1 MAVVQY
7 APFAS
12 LVDPGFWHKLC
23 EKKLDEYG
31 LDDSARHING
41 FYTNGN
47 AAGIAPFITV
57 DHSAFASEWM
67 PTRRSFA
74 ANGVLYITNTIDKFK
89 EMDKKALLA
98 AEGNKLWEDIKT
110 GTVLQRPEKLC
121 PFVLLTFADLKKYH
135 FYYWFAF
142 PALKFPDKPASFT
155 ETPIPLHQKLSGSE
169 LRCLLSAYDTF
180 QEGQECF
187 SGFFL
192 VKQNGEGFILDSFAN
207 IDRVL
212 QSSDKVMVGVCD
224 PSSAAGYPGWPVRNL
239 VSFLSYRY
247 NSHLK
252 SVTVLCIRDRTQDSV
267 RDFGN
272 SLVFSVELAHQ
283 EESALAGTPECVGWE
298 KNERQKMGPRMVNLI
313 SSMDPTRL
321 AESAVDLNLKLMR
334 WRLLPDLQL
343 EKIAATKCLVLG
355 SGTLGCNVA
364 RLLMGWG
371 MRHITMVDNSKVSYS
386 NPVRQSLFTFEHC
399 LDGGQPKAQAAA
411 SSLKTIFPGMNS
423 SGISL
428 SIPMPGHTITDSML
442 QQTKEDVKR
451 LEDLIEAHDAVFL
464 LMDTRES
471 RWLPSLIS
479 ASKKKIV
486 INAAL
491 GFDTFLVLRHG
502 IKTDQPPPDAAEQV
516 KMSCIPGCQL
526 GCYFCND
533 VVAPG
538 NSTRD
543 RTLDQQCTVT
553 RPGLSMVASALAVE
567 LLVSILQHPLGAEAP
582 ADTSANDDHFVVDSE
597 CSLGVVPHQIRGFLS
612 RFHQIL
618 PASQAF
624 SMCTACC
631 PLVLE
636 KYRTENF
643 DFLLKAFNEV
653 GYLENI
659 TGLAAMQD
667 ATLDDEVWGL
677 SDDDDLSSVDMETS

>member
-1 MAVVQY
+1 MSVVQY

-12 LVDPGFWHKLC
+12 LVDPGFWHKLSA
-23 EKKLDEYG
+23 KKLDEYG
-31 LDDSARHING
+31 LDDSARCING
-41 FYTNGN
+41 FYTNGS
-47 AAGIAPFITV
+47 AAGIAPFMTV
-57 DHSAFASEWM
+57 DHSAFASEWA
-67 PTRRSFA
+67 PPARSFA
-74 ANGVLYITNTIDKFK
+74 ANGVLYIINTIDKFK
-89 EMDKKALLA
+89 EMDKKALLT
-98 AEGNKLWEDIKT
+98 AESNKLWENIKT
-110 GTVLQRPEKLC
+110 GAVLENPEKLC
-121 PFVLLTFADLKKYH
+121 PFLLLTFADLKKYH

-142 PALKFPDKPASFT
+142 PALKFPEKPTSFT
-155 ETPIPLHQKLSGSE
+155 EPPVTLQQKISE
-169 LRCLLSAYDTF
+169 TELTGLLSAYDAFQRSKDTF
-180 QEGQECF
+180 
-187 SGFFL
+187 SAFFL
-192 VKQNGEGFILDSFAN
+192 VKQIGDCFVVDSFSN
-207 IDRVL
+207 V
-212 QSSDKVMVGVCD
+212 DKALLSNDTVMVGVCD
-224 PSSAAGYPGWPVRNL
+224 PSSASGNPGWPVRNL
-239 VSFLSYRY
+239 LSFLTYRF
-247 NSHLK
+247 NGRLK
-252 SVTVLCIRDRTQDSV
+252 TVTVLCVRDRTQDGV

-272 SLVFSVELAHQ
+272 SLVFSVELIPQ
-283 EESALAGTPECVGWE
+283 DESALAILPDCVGWE
-298 KNERQKMGPRMVNLI
+298 KNERQKMGPRMVNL
-313 SSMDPTRL
+313 SSCMDPTRL

-343 EKIAATKCLVLG
+343 EKIAATRCLVLG

-399 LDGGQPKAQAAA
+399 LEGGQPKAQAAA
-411 SSLKTIFPGMNS
+411 NSLRTIFPGMKS
-423 SGISL
+423 EGISL
-428 SIPMPGHTITDSML
+428 SIPMPGHTITDSMV
-442 QQTKEDVKR
+442 QQTKNDVQQ
-451 LEDLIEAHDAVFL
+451 LEKLIEDHDAIFL

-471 RWLPSLIS
+471 RWLPSLIA

-502 IKTDQPPPDAAEQV
+502 VKKDQESADVVNPVKT
-516 KMSCIPGCQL
+516 SCIPGCQL

-567 LLVSILQHPLGAEAP
+567 LLVSVLQHPLGGEAP
-582 ADTSANDDHFVVDSE
+582 ADTSANDDHFLVDSE

-631 PLVLE
+631 PLVLQ
-636 KYRTENF
+636 KYRMEGFN
-643 DFLLKAFNEV
+643 FLLKAFNEA
-653 GYLENI
+653 GYLEQI

-667 ATLDDEVWGL
+667 ATLDAEVWDL
-677 SDDDDLSSVDMETS
+677 SDDDDLSMEIS

>member
-1 MAVVQY
+1 MSVVRY

-12 LVDPGFWHKLC
+12 SVDPGFWHKLSA
-23 EKKLDEYG
+23 KKLDEYG
-31 LDDSARHING
+31 LDDSARCIHG
-41 FYTNGN
+41 FYTNGS
-47 AAGIAPFITV
+47 AAGIAPFVTV
-57 DHSAFASEWM
+57 DHSAFSSEWA
-67 PTRRSFA
+67 PPRRSFT
-74 ANGVLYITNTIDKFK
+74 ANGVLYVINTIDKFK
-89 EMDKKALLA
+89 DMDKKALLVT
-98 AEGNKLWEDIKT
+98 ESNKLWENIKT
-110 GTVLQRPEKLC
+110 GAVLQSPEKLC

-142 PALKFPDKPASFT
+142 PALKFPEKPTSFT
-155 ETPIPLHQKLSGSE
+155 ELPVTLQQKLSEKE
-169 LRCLLSAYDTF
+169 LACLVSAYDTF
-180 QEGQECF
+180 QNNLETF

-192 VKQNGEGFILDSFAN
+192 VKQTGENFVVDSFSN
-207 IDRVL
+207 IDEAL
-212 QSSDKVMVGVCD
+212 ASNDTVMIGVCD
-224 PSSAAGYPGWPVRNL
+224 PSSVPDHPGWPLRNL
-239 VSFLSYRY
+239 VSFLTYRF
-247 NSHLK
+247 NGRLK
-252 SVTVLCIRDRTQDSV
+252 TATVLCVRDRTQDGV

-272 SLVFSVELAHQ
+272 GLVFSVELIPQ
-283 EESALAGTPECVGWE
+283 EESALAAVPECVGWE
-298 KNERQKMGPRMVNLI
+298 KNERQKLGPRMVNL
-313 SSMDPTRL
+313 SGCMDPTRL

-334 WRLLPDLQL
+334 WRLLPDLKL

-399 LDGGQPKAQAAA
+399 LQGGQPKAQAAA
-411 SSLKTIFPGMNS
+411 ESLKTIFPGMKS
-423 SGISL
+423 EGISL

-442 QQTKEDVKR
+442 QQTQADVRK
-451 LEDLIEAHDAVFL
+451 LEELIESHDAIFL

-471 RWLPSLIS
+471 RWLPSLV
-479 ASKKKIV
+479 AAAKKKIV

-502 IKTDQPPPDAAEQV
+502 LKKDGVAMEAGNSV
-516 KMSCIPGCQL
+516 NMNRVPGCQL

-582 ADTSANDDHFVVDSE
+582 ADTSSSDDHFLFDSE

-631 PLVLE
+631 PVVLE
-636 KYRTENF
+636 RYRTEGF
-643 DFLLKAFNEV
+643 DFLLRAFNEV
-653 GYLENI
+653 GYLEEL

-667 ATLDDEVWGL
+667 ATLDIEVL
-677 SDDDDLSSVDMETS
+677 EFSDDDDDLSLETS

>member
-1 MAVVQY
+1 MTTVQY

-23 EKKLDEYG
+23 EKKLNDYG
-31 LDDSARHING
+31 LDDRARDING

-47 AAGIAPFITV
+47 AVGIAPFITV
-57 DHSAFASEWM
+57 DHSSFTRQSEWI
-67 PTRRSFA
+67 PPRRNFA
-74 ANGVLYITNTIDKFK
+74 AKGTLIITNTIDKFK
-89 EMDKKALLA
+89 EMDKKALLV
-98 AEGNKLWEDIKT
+98 AEGNKLWEDIKA
-110 GTVLQRPEKLC
+110 GAVLENPEKLC
-121 PFVLLTFADLKKYH
+121 PFVLLTFADLKKYQ

-142 PALKFPDKPASFT
+142 PALKFPEKPTSFT
-155 ETPIPLHQKLSGSE
+155 EPPVPLCQKLSESE
-169 LRCLLSAYDTF
+169 LTGFLSAYDTF
-180 QEGQECF
+180 QKSQRVF

-192 VKQNGEGFILDSFAN
+192 VEHDGKTFTMDSFSS
-207 IDRVL
+207 IDKLV
-212 QSSDKVMVGVCD
+212 QSSETVMVGVCD
-224 PSSAAGYPGWPVRNL
+224 PSSATGYPGWPVRNL

-247 NSHLK
+247 NGRVK
-252 SVTVLCIRDRTQDSV
+252 SVTVLCVRDRTQDGV

-272 SLVFSVELAHQ
+272 SLVFSVGLTQ
-283 EESALAGTPECVGWE
+283 LEESKVNVVPECVGWE
-298 KNERQKMGPRMVNLI
+298 KNERQKMGPRMVNLT

-343 EKIAATKCLVLG
+343 EKIAATKCLILG

-364 RLLMGWG
+364 RLCMGWG

-386 NPVRQSLFTFEHC
+386 NPVRQSLFTFEQC
-399 LDGGQPKAQAAA
+399 LGGGQPKAQAAA
-411 SSLKTIFPGMNS
+411 NSLKSIFPGMS
-423 SGISL
+423 SEGISL
-428 SIPMPGHTITDSML
+428 SIPMPGHTITESML
-442 QQTKEDVKR
+442 QQTKDDVKR
-451 LEDLIEAHDAVFL
+451 LEDLIEAHDAIFL

-471 RWLPSLIS
+471 RWLPSLVS
-479 ASKKKIV
+479 AAKQKIV

-502 IKTDQPPPDAAEQV
+502 IKTKEAPRETQI
-516 KMSCIPGCQL
+516 KMNCVPGCQL

-553 RPGLSMVASALAVE
+553 RPGLSMIASALAVE

-582 ADTSANDDHFVVDSE
+582 ADTSANEDHFVDSE

-618 PASQAF
+618 PAAQAF
-624 SMCTACC
+624 GMCTACC
-631 PLVLE
+631 PIVLE
-636 KYRTENF
+636 KYKTEGF
-643 DFLLKAFNEV
+643 EFLLKAFNEV

-659 TGLAAMQD
+659 TGLADMQN
-667 ATLDDEVWGL
+667 ATLDDDVWGL
-677 SDDDDLSSVDMETS
+677 SDDDDFSSVNMETS